1 MFPGAGER
9 AKTREYN
16 LDTIQYRV
24 DRANLYLYNRITG
37 AHFKTHTTTNNKDPR
52 VHWMRWD
59 TFVKAGNA
67 FRVPP
72 EILVDENYYITRSG
86 WAPYRLVFAA
96 ARRGLKPSDF
106 LVRHTPAEKAAWY
119 YFLKGSPVPYL
130 RIGLAELQRAC
141 RQAGIPL
148 SYLFVSLRR
157 VETASVFA
165 TLHNV
170 LQVLTEK
177 DAAFL
182 AGVAKVLSGRPDEER
197 LSAQLGELVKWYGR
211 SDEGKRGSHQVRRQS
226 SSTDA
231 ERPAE

>member
-1 MFPGAGER
+1 MFPD
-9 AKTREYN
+9 KTRDYN
-16 LDTIQYRV
+16 LDNIQYRV
-24 DRANLYLYNRITG
+24 DRANLYFYNRITK
-37 AHFKTHTTTNNKDPR
+37 AHFRTHTTTNNKNPR

-59 TFVKAGNA
+59 TIVKAGNA
-67 FRVPP
+67 FNVPP

-106 LVRHTPAEKAAWY
+106 LVRHTSAEKAAWY
-119 YFLKGSPVPYL
+119 YFLKGSPTPYL

-182 AGVAKVLSGRPDEER
+182 AGVAKILSGRPDEEK
-197 LSAQLGELVKWYGR
+197 LSLQLAELVKWYGR
-211 SDEGKRGSHQVRRQS
+211 PDERKQKPHQIRGRASV
-226 SSTDA
+226 TDA